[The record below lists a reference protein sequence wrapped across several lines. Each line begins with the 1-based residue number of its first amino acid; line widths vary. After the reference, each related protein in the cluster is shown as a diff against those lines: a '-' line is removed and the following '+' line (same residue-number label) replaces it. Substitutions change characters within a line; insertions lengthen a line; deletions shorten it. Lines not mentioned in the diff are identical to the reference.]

1 LLLIWNGAAPPDEA
15 RHWLATHIGVEPEA
29 TAEVGILQ
37 SEAEQRQALT
47 AARDAVA
54 GRVRR
59 VVLITKGWEPPLL
72 EFMDFLGLVREA
84 LGSDASMTV
93 VPLDVSRQ
101 RVRADDRDVWS
112 RALARVRDS
121 RVYVMDALAETAS

>member
-1 LLLIWNGAAPPDEA
+1 
-15 RHWLATHIGVEPEA
+15 
-29 TAEVGILQ
+29 
-37 SEAEQRQALT
+37 
-47 AARDAVA
+47 VA